1 MSPAPSPARLRPIR
15 WLVIVALVVVAGC
28 TGGGG
33 SDRPDTT
40 GGSGG
45 GVAPQGRRGGTLSI
59 ALLDPGPLD
68 PARAEGLEDEVV
80 LGNLF
85 DGLTAVDPAGA
96 VRPSVAASWA
106 SDPDLRRWEFH
117 LRPEARWSD
126 GSPVRSTDFT
136 YAWQR
141 LADPRTDPRPSAAAR
156 ALLADVTGYRAFAAG
171 KARRIS
177 GLETPDPATLVVEL
191 DRPFADLP
199 ARVAALPLSPLP
211 STLVRPGP
219 AAYLA
224 EPVGNGP
231 FRLAGPA
238 RPGRALTLDRNP
250 AFWGAPALLDRV
262 SVHLAPDE
270 QTAWLE
276 LQNGRVALAPVPLD
290 QLAAAR
296 TLYGPSSDGRTAP
309 GLLQG
314 PTLAAWDLTFNLK
327 STLGRDPRWRQAVS
341 LAIDRDRLATT
352 LAGTPA
358 STLIPPGTPGSP
370 GTGTGGSG
378 GGGGSGSGG
387 GSGPDPACSV
397 CTHDPGKAR
406 ALLAKVK
413 GGRGP
418 VSLAIPA
425 TTKGRRIAT
434 ILTADLA
441 AAGIKATATPSTDA
455 AAGAAPGA
463 APAGGSALT
472 LVREFAPYPRP
483 DPYLAGPFTLV
494 PDARR
499 LLDQARAT
507 PDDPARTTLYQQAEA
522 AILTD
527 LPATPLVTER
537 HAAVL
542 TPGPQGVNLTP
553 WNTLDLAAV
562 SLPAGPRPPQAPL
575 LPSARPPMHHR
586 GVAE

>member
-1 MSPAPSPARLRPIR
+1 
-15 WLVIVALVVVAGC
+15 VALRSPPRRRASCGAWLLLAALVAVAGC

-33 SDRPDTT
+33 SDRPGTAGGT
-40 GGSGG
+40 GGG

-68 PARAEGLEDEVV
+68 PARAVGLQDEVV

-85 DGLTAVDPAGA
+85 DGLTAIDPNGA
-96 VRPSVAASWA
+96 VRPSVAASWS
-106 SDPDLRRWEFH
+106 SDPDLHRWEFR

-126 GSPVRSTDFT
+126 GSPVRATDFT

-141 LADPRTDPRPSAAAR
+141 LASPGTKPRPSPAAR
-156 ALLADVTGYRAFAAG
+156 TLLSKVTGYRSFAAG
-171 KARRIS
+171 KARRIT
-177 GLETPDPATLVVEL
+177 GLETPDPATLVVRL

-199 ARVAALPLSPLP
+199 ALVAALPLSPLP
-211 STLVRPGP
+211 SALVRPDP

-231 FRLAGPA
+231 FRLAAPA
-238 RPGRALTLDRNP
+238 GPGRALTLDRNP

-262 SVHLAPDE
+262 SVHVAPDE

-276 LQNGRVALAPVPLD
+276 LQNGRVAFAPVPLD

-296 TLYGPSSDGRTAP
+296 TLYGPSSDGRSAP

-314 PTLAAWDLTFNLK
+314 PTLATWSLTFNLK
-327 STLGRDPRWRQAVS
+327 SKLGRDARWRQAVS
-341 LAIDRDRLATT
+341 LAIDRDRLATA
-352 LAGTPA
+352 LAATPASSLVPQGTPA
-358 STLIPPGTPGSP
+358 FPGT
-370 GTGTGGSG
+370 GSG
-378 GGGGSGSGG
+378 GGTGA
-387 GSGPDPACSV
+387 DPACRV
-397 CTHDPGKAR
+397 CTHDPAEAR

-418 VSLAIPA
+418 VTLAIPEGTDAGRVA
-425 TTKGRRIAT
+425 TL
-434 ILTADLA
+434 LTADLA
-441 AAGIKATATPSTDA
+441 GAGIKAAASPAPEGGTP
-455 AAGAAPGA
+455 
-463 APAGGSALT
+463 LT
-472 LVREFAPYPRP
+472 LVRGFAPYPRP
-483 DPYLAGPFTLV
+483 DPFLAGPFTLG

-507 PDDPARTTLYQQAEA
+507 PDDPVRTTRYQQAEA

-527 LPATPLVTER
+527 LPATPLVTEH

-542 TPGPQGVNLTP
+542 TPAPQGVNLTP

-562 SLPAGPRPPQAPL
+562 SLPA
-575 LPSARPPMHHR
+575 
-586 GVAE
+586 

>member
-1 MSPAPSPARLRPIR
+1 MTAPSQPDRVAGPPGRGRPLVLRLLLA
-15 WLVIVALVVVAGC
+15 LVIVAVAGC

-33 SDRPDTT
+33 SDRS
-40 GGSGG
+40 GGTSGG
-45 GVAPQGRRGGTLSI
+45 GGAPPGRRGGTLSI

-68 PARAEGLEDEVV
+68 PARADGLEDEVV

-85 DGLTAVDPAGA
+85 DGLTAIDPSGA
-96 VRPSVAASWA
+96 VRPSVAASWT

-126 GSPVRSTDFT
+126 GSPVRATDFT
-136 YAWQR
+136 YAWRR
-141 LADPRTDPRPSAAAR
+141 LADPTTKPGPSPGAR
-156 ALLADVTGYRAFAAG
+156 SLLANVTGYRSFAAG
-171 KARRIS
+171 RARRIT
-177 GLETPDPATLVVEL
+177 GLETPDPATLVVRL
-191 DRPFADLP
+191 DHPFADLP
-199 ARVAALPLSPLP
+199 ALVAAIPLSPLP
-211 STLVRPGP
+211 SALVRPDP

-238 RPGRALTLDRNP
+238 RPGRALTLARNP

-262 SVHLAPDE
+262 SVHVAPDE

-276 LQNGRVALAPVPLD
+276 LQNGRVAFAPVPLD

-314 PTLAAWDLTFNLK
+314 PTPATWSVTFNLTSK
-327 STLGRDPRWRQAVS
+327 LGRDPRWRQAVS
-341 LAIDRDRLATT
+341 LAIDRDRLAAT

-358 STLIPPGTPGSP
+358 STLVPPGTPAYP
-370 GTGTGGSG
+370 GTGSG
-378 GGGGSGSGG
+378 GGTGG
-387 GSGPDPACSV
+387 DPACRV
-397 CTHDPGKAR
+397 CTHDPAEAR

-418 VSLAIPA
+418 VTLAIPEGTDA
-425 TTKGRRIAT
+425 RRIAT
-434 ILTADLA
+434 LLTADLA
-441 AAGIKATATPSTDA
+441 AAGIKAAASPTPE
-455 AAGAAPGA
+455 
-463 APAGGSALT
+463 GGGPLT
-472 LVREFAPYPRP
+472 LVRGVAPYPRP
-483 DPYLAGPFTLV
+483 DPFLAGPFTLG

-507 PDDPARTTLYQQAEA
+507 PDDPTRATRYQQAEA

-527 LPATPLVTER
+527 LSATPLVTER

-542 TPGPQGVNLTP
+542 TPAPQGVNLTP

-562 SLPAGPRPPQAPL
+562 SLPA
-575 LPSARPPMHHR
+575 
-586 GVAE
+586 